1 MTLYVQNGMPKKQ
14 VRDFLSIEQ
23 ALSYALEQLT
33 ESEILENTKR
43 EKVHFIRYANPKEGD
58 RNISHL
64 DSINIDV
71 ALMKKNKGHPL
82 LDVHQAIMDKAM
94 EGNNQKPDISRSLL
108 KMGDRLG
115 KLMGVTEKAMDP
127 NSPDGTSINKLEKE
141 EIYKAIAEVE
151 EKIASLKNSLT

>member
-1 MTLYVQNGMPKKQ
+1 MYKKSMPKKQ
-14 VRDFLSIEQ
+14 VREFLSIEQ
-23 ALSYALEQLT
+23 ALSFALEQLT
-33 ESEILENTKR
+33 ENEILENTRR
-43 EKVHFIRYANPKEGD
+43 EKVNFIRYANPKEGD

-94 EGNNQKPDISRSLL
+94 EGSNQKPDISSSLL

-115 KLMGVTEKAMDP
+115 KLMGVTEAALDI
-127 NSPDGTSINKLEKE
+127 NSPGGSSISKAEKE

-151 EKIASLKNSLT
+151 EKIAALKKSLS

>member
-1 MTLYVQNGMPKKQ
+1 MPKKQ
-14 VRDFLSIEQ
+14 IRNFLSIEQ

-33 ESEILENTKR
+33 ENEILENTKR

-58 RNISHL
+58 RNISHS

-94 EGNNQKPDISRSLL
+94 EGSNQKPDITSTLL
-108 KMGDRLG
+108 KMGDKLG
-115 KLMGVTEKAMDP
+115 KLMGVTEKALSE
-127 NSPDGTSINKLEKE
+127 NSPGGSNVDKIEKE

-151 EKIASLKNSLT
+151 AKIAALKESLS